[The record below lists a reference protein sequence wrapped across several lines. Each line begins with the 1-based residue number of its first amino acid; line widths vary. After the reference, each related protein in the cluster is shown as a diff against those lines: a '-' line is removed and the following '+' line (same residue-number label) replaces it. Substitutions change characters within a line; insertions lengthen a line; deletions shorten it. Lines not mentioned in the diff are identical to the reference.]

1 MLMPKPTRGS
11 LFSDLP
17 HYLALMRL
25 EKPVGWLLLLWPTLW
40 ALWVATDGNPSGL
53 FVWVFSLGVITMRSA
68 GCVIND
74 YADRE
79 FDPMVART
87 QQRPIAAGYVS
98 PRNALVLFG
107 VLCFVALGLLLL
119 LPTRVWPW
127 SIPAV
132 IITIAYPFMK
142 RFIQAPQLVLGLAFS
157 FGIPMVYVACAKPFD
172 SIFSLLFITNFL
184 WVLMF
189 DTAYAMSDREDDL
202 KIGVKSTAI
211 LFGRFDK
218 LILGLLQTSVVVLW
232 WLLMTLLSL
241 SSAFFVSLLLVV
253 VLFAYQQWLIR
264 DRERNACFQAFL
276 NNAWVGAI
284 IWFGLLAAL

>member
-1 MLMPKPTRGS
+1 MPKTS
-11 LFSDLP
+11 ILP

-40 ALWVATDGNPSGL
+40 ALWIATEGRPNGL
-53 FVWVFSLGVITMRSA
+53 FIWVFALGVIVMRSA

-74 YADRE
+74 FADRDI
-79 FDPMVART
+79 DPLVART
-87 QQRPIAAGYVS
+87 QNRPIAAGYVS
-98 PRNALVLFG
+98 AKQALVLFG
-107 VLCFVALGLLLL
+107 ILCLLALALLLL

-132 IITIAYPFMK
+132 AITIAYPFMK

-157 FGIPMVYVACAKPFD
+157 FGIPMAYTAADKSFD

-189 DTAYAMSDREDDL
+189 DTVYAMSDREDDL
-202 KIGVKSTAI
+202 KIGVKSSAI
-211 LFGRFDK
+211 FFGRFDK
-218 LILGLLQTSVVVLW
+218 LVLLVLQISVVLLWFVLMS
-232 WLLMTLLSL
+232 LLNLS
-241 SSAFFVSLLLVV
+241 ATFMVSLLLVTL
-253 VLFAYQQWLIR
+253 LFCYQQWLVR
-264 DRERNACFQAFL
+264 DREPNACFQAFL
-276 NNAWVGAI
+276 NNAWVGGI

>member
-1 MLMPKPTRGS
+1 MPKTS
-11 LFSDLP
+11 ILP

-40 ALWVATDGNPSGL
+40 ALWIATEGRPNGL
-53 FVWVFSLGVITMRSA
+53 FIWVFALGVIVMRSA

-74 YADRE
+74 LADRDI
-79 FDPMVART
+79 DPLVART
-87 QQRPIAAGYVS
+87 QNRPIAAGYVS
-98 PRNALVLFG
+98 AKQAVVLFG
-107 VLCFVALGLLLL
+107 ILCFLALGLLLL

-132 IITIAYPFMK
+132 AITIAYPFMK

-157 FGIPMVYVACAKPFD
+157 FGIPMAYTAADKSFD

-189 DTAYAMSDREDDL
+189 DTVYAMSDREDDL
-202 KIGVKSTAI
+202 KIGVKSSAI
-211 LFGRFDK
+211 FFGRFDK
-218 LILGLLQTSVVVLW
+218 LVLLVLQISVVLLWFVLMN
-232 WLLMTLLSL
+232 LLNLS
-241 SSAFFVSLLLVV
+241 ATFMVSLLLVTL
-253 VLFAYQQWLIR
+253 LFCYQQWLVR
-264 DRERNACFQAFL
+264 NREPNACFQAFL
-276 NNAWVGAI
+276 NNAWVGGI